1 MAYPTTY
8 YHWMAPHPYPLYADM
23 PGFRRACTAS
33 STNDC
38 WLCDVL
44 TSWNSALRY
53 CRLNLRE
60 EEPGKLC
67 LQTLRC
73 VFLADD
79 VAPRDKAAVHSA
91 AFLLAYLP
99 RQHKCI
105 RRISLHGE
113 HLPHQRGPLRLLL
126 GADWWPQQ
134 PECNVQYLEISEIV
148 DFEWNILLC
157 GLGRVSA
164 LKCLI
169 IERAIIDNDYV
180 SKLDQL
186 LAANSRGLQKLVISS
201 SRAETDGISDRL
213 IRAISN
219 CTHLT
224 ELSFDGH
231 LTTTGVVDLGRLLL
245 SCENIQKLSLRDQF
259 GDECRLALL
268 GALSIFVKTNAS
280 LMELHYESLSLD
292 VIELLNA
299 LKFNRTLKHL
309 VLSGYKHNQKT
320 FGREHGAALGA
331 ALATNSGLRS
341 LVISHCTFSEL
352 AVEDISAGLALN
364 TSLERFDL
372 SHCRVNFGVAS
383 ALCRVLYINRTLHM
397 LVLDLNGE
405 AISER
410 IRFSEQVAAANCYH
424 RVGMRWDE
432 TSMPNFVNA
441 LQQPSLCPLECH
453 IESSRFSIRSLSQ
466 VCSALVSST
475 VESLSVAFIDSFL
488 TEPRH
493 HVHEAIRKNQSIV
506 SLSLQEDR
514 ISSGACIFVAKALLE
529 NRTVT
534 KLSLRINGWHTGAA
548 ETLSEIL
555 SKNQTLEKLLLNCSH
570 VDLWCVDVIASGLKE
585 NRTLTHFSIFDERD
599 NASCSTMAVDECVDR
614 NLSSWNCAVQFV
626 LEVCISRRRAE
637 IFESLQ
643 GMPCFLQRVAAASGK
658 SLEEAAT
665 MVETAKCFIR
675 SNYLFITGVVCRGI
689 CCYPS
694 GQMQLEHLYSDCW
707 HAISKYLRVSDVIRH

>member
-1 MAYPTTY
+1 MLPFRTT
-8 YHWMAPHPYPLYADM
+8 
-23 PGFRRACTAS
+23 GQEGKERAEKLAIIRLVFATVRV
-33 STNDC
+33 TR
-38 WLCDVL
+38 
-44 TSWNSALRY
+44 SATDDEVARA
-53 CRLNLRE
+53 
-60 EEPGKLC
+60 
-67 LQTLRC
+67 
-73 VFLADD
+73 LADWLRFSNSRLTAAKFHRHTVGS
-79 VAPRDKAAVHSA
+79 VATIFSWHQPEP
-91 AFLLAYLP
+91 Y
-99 RQHKCI
+99 
-105 RRISLHGE
+105 
-113 HLPHQRGPLRLLL
+113 HLPL
-126 GADWWPQQ
+126 
-134 PECNVQYLEISEIV
+134 
-148 DFEWNILLC
+148 
-157 GLGRVSA
+157 
-164 LKCLI
+164 
-169 IERAIIDNDYV
+169 
-180 SKLDQL
+180 
-186 LAANSRGLQKLVISS
+186 
-201 SRAETDGISDRL
+201 
-213 IRAISN
+213 
-219 CTHLT
+219 
-224 ELSFDGH
+224 
-231 LTTTGVVDLGRLLL
+231 
-245 SCENIQKLSLRDQF
+245 
-259 GDECRLALL
+259 
-268 GALSIFVKTNAS
+268 
-280 LMELHYESLSLD
+280 
-292 VIELLNA
+292 
-299 LKFNRTLKHL
+299 
-309 VLSGYKHNQKT
+309 
-320 FGREHGAALGA
+320 
-331 ALATNSGLRS
+331 
-341 LVISHCTFSEL
+341 
-352 AVEDISAGLALN
+352 
-364 TSLERFDL
+364 
-372 SHCRVNFGVAS
+372 
-383 ALCRVLYINRTLHM
+383 
-397 LVLDLNGE
+397 
-405 AISER
+405 